1 MKKSAVRILSMLL
14 TLVMLFSSAALP
26 YAFAEQVLITE
37 KTPLLDENGAL
48 TKPGYC
54 FNNMYEYDRSA
65 IKANP
70 TRIKEWDFYQISN
83 GRYCI
88 QFTIADISLGGACTV
103 GLFDMQTGKRYDAL
117 SLSLLTFGRMGLNS
131 DAMTPQHYSRHLFGF
146 DLDVRVTD
154 TKRTI
159 SFSGYAG
166 LEPFKAE
173 LSMEMFPNHESLV
186 MAVYARLKE
195 GSFIA
200 SLYTLSNSLR
210 AGISVSATYCPP

>member
-1 MKKSAVRILSMLL
+1 MQK
-14 TLVMLFSSAALP
+14 
-26 YAFAEQVLITE
+26 EITE
-37 KTPLLDENGAL
+37 RTALLNEDGTLAVAGWARRNL
-48 TKPGYC
+48 
-54 FNNMYEYDRSA
+54 FEYDR
-65 IKANP
+65 KLVGP
-70 TRIKEWDFYQISN
+70 RGRLKEWDFYQISN

-166 LEPFKAE
+166 IEPFKAE

-186 MAVYARLKE
+186 MAVPFADADEQHFYFL
-195 GSFIA
+195 
-200 SLYTLSNSLR
+200 SLIH
-210 AGISVSATYCPP
+210 ISEPTRP

>member
-1 MKKSAVRILSMLL
+1 MLL
-14 TLVMLFSSAALP
+14 TLVMFFSSAALP

-88 QFTIADISLGGACTV
+88 QFTIADISLSTE
-103 GLFDMQTGKRYDAL
+103 KR
-117 SLSLLTFGRMGLNS
+117 
-131 DAMTPQHYSRHLFGF
+131 
-146 DLDVRVTD
+146 
-154 TKRTI
+154 
-159 SFSGYAG
+159 
-166 LEPFKAE
+166 
-173 LSMEMFPNHESLV
+173 
-186 MAVYARLKE
+186 
-195 GSFIA
+195 
-200 SLYTLSNSLR
+200 
-210 AGISVSATYCPP
+210 

>member
-26 YAFAEQVLITE
+26 CAFAEQVLITE
-37 KTPLLDENGAL
+37 KTPLLNENGAL

-103 GLFDMQTGKRYDAL
+103 GLLICRQA
-117 SLSLLTFGRMGLNS
+117 S
-131 DAMTPQHYSRHLFGF
+131 
-146 DLDVRVTD
+146 VT
-154 TKRTI
+154 
-159 SFSGYAG
+159 
-166 LEPFKAE
+166 
-173 LSMEMFPNHESLV
+173 
-186 MAVYARLKE
+186 
-195 GSFIA
+195 
-200 SLYTLSNSLR
+200 TL
-210 AGISVSATYCPP
+210 